1 MPSPIN
7 INMADLPSDETE
19 LAYSTDTLLQLN
31 SGEKTSVGEECPTMY
46 KLKQYLRQPRR
57 GVRFTTANPREL
69 RTVDDDGN
77 EHPFREESYE
87 ALEHFLPY
95 LNHLQNEHGP
105 TSKGQLTQEIPHVKT
120 SRPLWVT
127 SRGSTS
133 STTRP
138 SRGRTTSVM
147 GGNTKSGIPEIHR
160 SVHHPDS
167 DLTTHPLDRHPRM
180 RRT

>member
-1 MPSPIN
+1 
-7 INMADLPSDETE
+7 
-19 LAYSTDTLLQLN
+19 
-31 SGEKTSVGEECPTMY
+31 MY

-87 ALEHFLPY
+87 ALEHFLPF

-105 TSKGQLTQEIPHVKT
+105 TGKGHIDARNYTRDDFEAFMGA
-120 SRPLWVT
+120 T
-127 SRGSTS
+127 SRGSIS

-160 SVHHPDS
+160 SVHHPDN